1 MSPYETEI
9 NPNVSS
15 NEYDNGSFTRDG
27 QILSY
32 EDDGYTSRFGVDV
45 SRHQGAIDW
54 KKAREAGVTFAFI
67 RIGYRGYGKEGTLN
81 LDQRFE
87 ENIVNAQ
94 KEGIDVGVY
103 FFSQAINEEEAREEA
118 EFVLDALEGYELQLP
133 VVYDPESILDAKA
146 RTDDV

>member
-15 NEYDNGSFTRDG
+15 NEYDNGSFIRDG